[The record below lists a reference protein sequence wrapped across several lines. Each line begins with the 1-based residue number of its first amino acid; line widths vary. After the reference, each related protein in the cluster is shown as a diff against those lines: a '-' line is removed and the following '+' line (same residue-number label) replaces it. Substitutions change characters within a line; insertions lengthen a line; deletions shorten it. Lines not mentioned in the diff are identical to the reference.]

1 VDVRDV
7 EEVSRRSQSNLEVT
21 RVTQV
26 SAPDAAAIDPNSP
39 RPGSATLRGWAAPRL
54 KKRPGEVDPHLDER
68 IRENRLETAKR
79 SLFVCGVS
87 LIAAAASI
95 PHGLLRFGGGLSVAA
110 MWAYA
115 ALVLADRADK
125 DVPRWQRFA
134 VYALMAAG
142 AGAVIVG
149 TVTKW
154 MR

>member
-7 EEVSRRSQSNLEVT
+7 EEVSPLSQSNLEVT
-21 RVTQV
+21 SVTQV
-26 SAPDAAAIDPNSP
+26 SAPDAAATEANSP
-39 RPGSATLRGWAAPRL
+39 RTGSATLQGWGAPRP

-68 IRENRLETAKR
+68 IRENRLEGAKR
-79 SLFVCGVS
+79 SLFVCGIS
-87 LIAAAASI
+87 LIAAAAAI

-115 ALVLADRADK
+115 ALVLVDRAEK
-125 DVPRWQRFA
+125 DIPRWQRFA

-149 TVTKW
+149 TVAKW